1 MLMRDPSYL
10 RALSPLRCETPL
22 WGLHCPRKNYM
33 MRVSELPR
41 PSPERLLLQVQAEE
55 NKRWGARLKIFLGY
69 AAGVGKS
76 YRMLDEA
83 RRRHERGEDVVV
95 GAVQGEQSEDV
106 KGLLQKPESIPS
118 RQSGEHRALDLDAI
132 LRRAPQVCVVD
143 PLGAANPVTSSNPHR
158 WQDVQELLRNGIS
171 VLTSV
176 NLLHVEEYREK
187 VQAITGKHTT
197 ETIPKSFLLAAD
209 DIVIVDV
216 PADLCL
222 ARSGEKLTSI
232 GISNAQERKLS
243 ELCELALLLTAEVVD
258 AQLETYVHAH
268 GIQPVFGTHERFLVC
283 ITSESNAKAM
293 IQSGIRNKDRF
304 QGELYAVYVCERGR
318 SKRER
323 VTIRK
328 YFDAAK
334 KAGAST
340 EVLESNDPISAM
352 VEFAREKRITQIF
365 IGHSAHNTWRDRFF
379 GDPVLRLIRAAEG
392 IDVRVFPH

>member
-1 MLMRDPSYL
+1 MRISDP
-10 RALSPLRCETPL
+10 
-22 WGLHCPRKNYM
+22 
-33 MRVSELPR
+33 VR
-41 PSPERLLLQVQAEE
+41 PSPERLLKQVQAEE

-69 AAGVGKS
+69 APGVGKS

-95 GAVQGEQSEDV
+95 GAVQGQQSEDV
-106 KGLLQKPESIPS
+106 KALLQKLESIPS
-118 RQSGEHRALDLDAI
+118 QSEEHAALDLDAV
-132 LRRAPQVCVVD
+132 LRRAPQVCVID
-143 PLGAANPVTSSNPHR
+143 PLGAENPATSRNPHR
-158 WQDVQELLRNGIS
+158 WQDVQELLRIGIS

-176 NLLHVEEYREK
+176 NLLHVEGYKEK
-187 VQAITGKHTT
+187 VQAITGKDTA

-209 DIVIVDV
+209 DIVIVDM

-243 ELCELALLLTAEVVD
+243 ELRELALLLTAEVVD

-268 GIQPVFGTHERFLVC
+268 GIEPVFGTHERFLIC
-283 ITSESNAKAM
+283 MTPHSNALAM
-293 IQSGIRNKDRF
+293 IESGKRNKERF
-304 QGELYAVYVCERGR
+304 QGDLHAVYVCEPGR

-323 VTIRK
+323 ATIRR

-334 KAGAST
+334 KAGADT
-340 EVLESNDPISAM
+340 QVLESANPISAI
-352 VEFAREKRITQIF
+352 VDFARQNRITQIF
-365 IGHSAHNTWRDRFF
+365 IGHSAHNTWRDRLF
-379 GDPVLRLIRAAEG
+379 GDPVLRLIRAADG